1 MKVLVLGASGGIGS
15 AMVELLESTQPEW
28 EVHATYNK
36 NAISTT
42 HQNTFWHPLDV
53 TSEKAV
59 EALAARIG
67 QVDWIIN
74 TVGMLHSSAFTPEK
88 RIKQTSNEQFMASM
102 QVNALPT
109 LLVAK
114 HFESNLKKSEQP
126 RLVTV
131 SARVG
136 SIEDNR
142 LGGWYSYR
150 ASKSALNMLIKTISI
165 EWGRTFKKAAIFAF
179 HPGTTDTSLS
189 KPFQA
194 NVPEGKL
201 FTPTYVA
208 QCLLSQIEQSCFQT
222 ENSFNGK
229 FLAYD
234 GSEIPW

>member
-15 AMVELLESTQPEW
+15 AMVKLLESTEPEW
-28 EVHATYNK
+28 EVHATYNN
-36 NAISTT
+36 NAFSTAC
-42 HQNTFWHPLDV
+42 QNTFWHPLDV
-53 TSEKAV
+53 TSEHEVK
-59 EALAARIG
+59 ALAAQIG
-67 QVDWIIN
+67 HIDWIIN
-74 TVGMLHSSAFTPEK
+74 AVGMLHNSDFTPEK
-88 RIKQTSNEQFMASM
+88 RLKQTSSEQFMASM

-109 LLVAK
+109 LLLAK

-201 FTPTYVA
+201 FTPAYVA
-208 QCLLSQIEQSCFQT
+208 QCLISQIEKSCLQN
-222 ENSFNGK
+222 ESNFNGK